1 MLMLHGQK
9 SKKYIETL
17 QIEQNRAIRIALN
30 LPRWT
35 RITELHEKAQLPM
48 LEDYINKLNSNYLK
62 KAMTNNEKIKE
73 MVNQC
78 NVYGM
83 SETPIRAIKIKNNWF
98 EPDNE
103 TQ

>member
-1 MLMLHGQK
+1 MQNRINKLYHLKSKGIRPKVLLHLYK
-9 SKKYIETL
+9 SLIRPLCTYANAAWANVSKKYIESL

-62 KAMTNNEKIKE
+62 
-73 MVNQC
+73 
-78 NVYGM
+78 
-83 SETPIRAIKIKNNWF
+83 
-98 EPDNE
+98 
-103 TQ
+103 